1 MAELK
6 DAAGLQFGMVSAEIP
21 LISNLD
27 VLRNI
32 ALIYQYHRD
41 VAKKKGLDFVRQ
53 CLQRYGLEKMAH
65 KKTSE
70 LSDEERFCVMVL
82 RAAMVEKAVIA
93 IDRPF
98 KMLHYHNDIS
108 FIYET
113 LDKIND
119 LFVRCD
125 IFDYDQEKHKC
136 ELIHDSES

>member
-1 MAELK
+1 
-6 DAAGLQFGMVSAEIP
+6 MVSADIP

-32 ALIYQYHRD
+32 ALIYQYHRE
-41 VAKKKGLDFVRQ
+41 ASKKIALEFVMQGLR
-53 CLQRYGLEKMAH
+53 RYGLERIAQ
-65 KKTSE
+65 KKNPE
-70 LSDEERFCVMVL
+70 LSDDERFCVMVL

-98 KMLHYHNDIS
+98 KMLHYHNDLS
-108 FIYET
+108 FIYDT
-113 LDKIND
+113 IGKIDD

>member
-1 MAELK
+1 MADLQKE
-6 DAAGLQFGMVSAEIP
+6 AGLRFGLVSAEVP

-41 VAKKKGLDFVRQ
+41 ASEKNALDFVMQ
-53 CLQRYGLEKMAH
+53 CLQRYGLEKIAH
-65 KKTSE
+65 RKNPE
-70 LSDEERFCVMVL
+70 LSDDERFCVMVL
-82 RAAMVEKAVIA
+82 RAAMVEQAVIA

-113 LDKIND
+113 LGKIDD

-125 IFDYDQEKHKC
+125 IFDYDQEKQQC